1 MERKLAVAQFGC
13 GKMSAY
19 TMRYVYEK
27 GAEIVAAF
35 DMNPAVVGKDIG
47 TIMGTE
53 KKYCS
58 ICAWRANCQKRFS
71 VVTDASGCVRCPDYS
86 RDLSIKD
93 KDIDAAEAAC
103 RDK

>member
-1 MERKLAVAQFGC
+1 MQWETPVRGD
-13 GKMSAY
+13 
-19 TMRYVYEK
+19 R
-27 GAEIVAAF
+27 
-35 DMNPAVVGKDIG
+35 
-47 TIMGTE
+47 IMGTE